1 MTRKHIQEQLD
12 IACKN
17 ADFDEVKKW
26 GDIRRENSK
35 KLLLHFGH
43 PYPLDRHRCLRDYLT
58 QEQIEN
64 TEV

>member
-1 MTRKHIQEQLD
+1 MTRKYIQEQLD

-26 GDIRRENSK
+26 GDIRRDNSK
-35 KLLLHFGH
+35 KLLLYYGH
-43 PYPLDRHRCLRDYLT
+43 KYPINRKRCLRDYMT
-58 QEQIEN
+58 IKQIEN